1 MKRFLLVT
9 LLTVTA
15 SCLAFGQTLD
25 TKIEG
30 KTPDE
35 AAIRKL
41 MKDLEVAW
49 NSHDGHSFSDLFAE
63 DADFTNWRGTSRLHG
78 REEIKKMNANLAVGM
93 FRKSTMTLIDTRIRF
108 FAPDVAA
115 VHCDWDLVGAIDYD
129 GKGTIPPR
137 KYFPLFIV
145 TKDKGNWTIAVMHNL
160 LFQPLPPGAI
170 IGPPTKQ

>member
-1 MKRFLLVT
+1 MRHILFLSILA
-9 LLTVTA
+9 LCASFPALAQTA
-15 SCLAFGQTLD
+15 NTQT
-25 TKIEG
+25 EG

-35 AAIRKL
+35 AAIKKL
-41 MKDLEVAW
+41 MEDLAAAW
-49 NSHDGHSFSDLFAE
+49 NTHDGVSFSMLFTE
-63 DADFTNWRGTSRLHG
+63 DADFTNWRATTRLHG

-93 FRKSTMTLIDTRIRF
+93 FRRSTLTLTAAHVRF

-115 VHCDWDLVGAIDYD
+115 VHCEWELVGAIDYD

-145 TKDKGNWTIAVMHNL
+145 TKKNGNWSIAVMHNL

-170 IGPPTKQ
+170 IGPPKQ